1 MTKKVIYI
9 KIKFKLI
16 NSIEVLKLSGFRHL
30 PIYDDQKFKFYRIIS
45 YKDFMIGNLN

>member
-16 NSIEVLKLSGFRHL
+16 NSIEVLKLSGFGHL
-30 PIYDDQKFKFYRIIS
+30 PIYDDQNLS
-45 YKDFMIGNLN
+45 FMELYLTKTL